1 MSALPS
7 LPPSAALALSG
18 AMELNDSEVC
28 FVGIGNP
35 SDAALIAKH
44 SHAPDMTLNYE
55 SGVIGSDPQS
65 PPLSTGSP
73 SVSNGA
79 LMITDGLAVF
89 AELQAGRIDVGL
101 LSAAQVDITGSL
113 NSTVIGDYAAPK
125 LRMVGSGG
133 AHDIA
138 CLAKRLVILMPHDAR
153 RFVERVDFSTSPG
166 TSPERE
172 ALKLGVGPT
181 ALITE
186 RARFSFAT
194 GKAQLAAVM
203 PGFTEADALDGI
215 PWKVEKTSDFHV
227 IESFDANTARTAE
240 SRLAHLFK
248 DAS

>member
-1 MSALPS
+1 MSS
-7 LPPSAALALSG
+7 LPPAAALALAG
-18 AMELNDSEVC
+18 AMELNDAEVC

-35 SDAALIAKH
+35 SDAALLAKH
-44 SHAPDMTLNYE
+44 SHAPDMTLIYE
-55 SGVIGSDPQS
+55 SGVIGSDPKS

-73 SVSNGA
+73 SVANGA
-79 LMITDGLAVF
+79 LMITDGLSVF
-89 AELQAGRIDVGL
+89 AELQAGRIDVGM

-113 NSTVIGDYAAPK
+113 NSTVIGDYASPK

-166 TSPERE
+166 TSSERE
-172 ALKLGVGPT
+172 ALKLGLGPT

-186 RARFSFAT
+186 RARFSFT
-194 GKAQLAAVM
+194 SGTAQLAAIM
-203 PGFTEADALDGI
+203 PGFTEAEALDGI
-215 PWKVEKTSDFHV
+215 SWTVEKTSDFHV
-227 IESFDANTARTAE
+227 IEKFDADTVRTAE
-240 SRLAHLFK
+240 TRLAYLFK